1 MDCGNP
7 RYYAEKVES
16 QVGLLFGHKS
26 RTNGFFSVPSELPT
40 ELEKKEGEASL

>member
-7 RYYAEKVES
+7 RYNAEKVES

-26 RTNGFFSVPSELPT
+26 RTNGFFNVPT
-40 ELEKKEGEASL
+40 ELPSEPKNKED